1 MATANES
8 NMAALGKYGVA
19 FTDTADVFTPP
30 SGMVI
35 IALQFLDTGVIHTL
49 TTVDTDSGTRK
60 YMNTANAAHA
70 AADNL
75 EGTNG
80 AQLDNTCI
88 FPEGIT
94 IYGRWATAKLE
105 TADSNGGAIMYL
117 GPKGS

>member
-8 NMAALGKYGVA
+8 NIAALGKYGVVYMDT
-19 FTDTADVFTPP
+19 TDLFTPP

-35 IALQFLDTGVIHTL
+35 IAIQFLAANTLNTL
-49 TTVDTDSGTRK
+49 TAVDTDSGTRK